1 MTEIK
6 PDLEALFAG
15 LPAESRR
22 RLERFDRMLAAE
34 ASVRGYI
41 APASASRSW
50 HLHILD
56 SLSALPLL
64 DSVLGAGT
72 PARIVDVGSGAGLP
86 GIPLAI
92 ARPCWQLTLIEE
104 RGGRARLLGR
114 FASELGLENA
124 SPRQADAARDPGG
137 YDAAVAR
144 ALARPPRAL
153 ALCRQLVHGSG
164 VAVLYLTCDQLAD
177 WTGSGGPEPT
187 GVARYRLPGLRAARV
202 AAAYPAVGDAPKSGA
217 P

>member
-6 PDLEALFAG
+6 PDLEAVFAG

-22 RLERFDRMLAAE
+22 RLERFDQMLAAE
-34 ASVRGYI
+34 AAVRGYI

-56 SLSALPLL
+56 SLSAVPLL
-64 DSVLGAGT
+64 DSVLGAEA

-92 ARPCWQLTLIEE
+92 ARPRWRLTLIEE
-104 RGGRARLLGR
+104 RRSKARLLER
-114 FASELGLENA
+114 FAGELGLENA
-124 SPRQADAARDPGG
+124 APRQVDASRDRGG
-137 YDAAVAR
+137 YDAALAR
-144 ALARPPRAL
+144 ALARPPQAL
-153 ALCRQLVHGSG
+153 AICRQLVHGSG

-177 WTGSGGPEPT
+177 WAGSGGPEPLAVT
-187 GVARYRLPGLRAARV
+187 RYSLPGLRVARV
-202 AAAYPAVGDAPKSGA
+202 VAAYPAAGGEPESGTT
-217 P
+217 